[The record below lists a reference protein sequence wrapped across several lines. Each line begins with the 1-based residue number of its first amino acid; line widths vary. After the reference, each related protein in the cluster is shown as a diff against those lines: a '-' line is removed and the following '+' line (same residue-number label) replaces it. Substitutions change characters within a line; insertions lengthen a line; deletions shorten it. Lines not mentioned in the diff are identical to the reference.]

1 MADTLQGA
9 VVTTQRYD
17 NSILID
23 NANYFFDIVNQIG
36 VQLQSNITDNW
47 VENNTAI
54 QDHIALNPLTLNLR
68 GISGEKV
75 YKYDPAEAERLFAQ
89 ARIEAVKAGNSLITN
104 MLGQLGLSRAADLYN
119 KLAPLAILYPSVSNI
134 SQLARNAY
142 DYVESSYN
150 RYSTLVNN
158 FLGKSNPVDSFL
170 GTETNIPSQTRLREI
185 FEQLSA
191 LRASRTALVVSTPYS
206 VFSNMYIT
214 SLELVQN
221 EENYIT
227 DIALNLKKIEFA
239 ETKTDKAD
247 NNVLAQYCAYG
258 RAQESNN
265 GKAQGVAS
273 KSIAAKIMD
282 GDKTIFN

>member
-1 MADTLQGA
+1 MADTFTGA

-17 NSILID
+17 TDVLID
-23 NANYFFDIVNQIG
+23 NANYFFDIINQTG

-47 VENNTAI
+47 VENNTSI
-54 QDHIALNPLTLNLR
+54 QDHITVNPLTLNLR

-75 YKYDPAEAERLFAQ
+75 YSYDPAEAEQWLVQ
-89 ARIEAVKAGNSLITN
+89 ARIEAVRATGGLANI
-104 MLGQLGLSRAADLYN
+104 LGAFGLSNIADLSN
-119 KLAPLAILYPSVSNI
+119 KLSSLSSIIPGVSNI
-134 SQLARNAY
+134 TQKARNKFDSIKA
-142 DYVESSYN
+142 SAK
-150 RYSTLVNN
+150 RYGTLINN
-158 FLGKSNPVDSFL
+158 FLGDDEPKDSFL
-170 GTETNIPSQTRLREI
+170 GYIAEEPSQTRLREI

>member
-75 YKYDPAEAERLFAQ
+75 YKYDPAEAERLLAQ